1 MLKRRRSAREA
12 CPAGLVSPHP
22 APATQDP
29 LAPSPGAWA
38 AALTAVALVAL
49 ATLLVPWRHGPVDS
63 RFVLAF
69 PRSRAPAALCEFSSE
84 GPRCHSVTTAQE
96 GGQ

>member
-1 MLKRRRSAREA
+1 MLKRHRSTREA

-38 AALTAVALVAL
+38 AAWTAVALVAL

-63 RFVLAF
+63 KFVLAF
-69 PRSRAPAALCEFSSE
+69 PHSQAPAALCELSPQ
-84 GPRCHSVTTAQE
+84 GPRCHSGVVP
-96 GGQ
+96 